1 MFIIKWDWK
10 FAVSRTRPGH
20 LDSQT
25 IKDGGEGGE
34 ENLSLTKKKTK
45 KQKNKNKQKKTNK
58 QNKSN
63 KKKQKTKT

>member
-25 IKDGGEGGE
+25 IKDVGGGGRKSE
-34 ENLSLTKKKTK
+34 PNKKKKPK
-45 KQKNKNKQKKTNK
+45 KQTKQTK
-58 QNKSN
+58 QNQQ
-63 KKKQKTKT
+63 KKKQKKQKYN